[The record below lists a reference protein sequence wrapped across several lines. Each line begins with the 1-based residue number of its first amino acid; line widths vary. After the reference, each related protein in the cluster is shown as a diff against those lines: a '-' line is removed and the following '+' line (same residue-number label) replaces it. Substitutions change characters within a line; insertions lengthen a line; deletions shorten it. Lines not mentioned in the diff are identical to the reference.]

1 MSDDLNMPADAAIN
15 STGHDSLDRA
25 LRQIIPRP
33 SVPPDFRSN
42 IMMTIQ
48 NDVSDLETRRCDLQA
63 QHQRAVERLQSSYVQ
78 LRRDSLAAVISTAF
92 AMGVCASLLGPWLYD
107 QVGSDVSL
115 TMALV
120 AAVIGMAAG
129 ASVWIER
136 FGRAAR
142 P

>member
-1 MSDDLNMPADAAIN
+1 MSDDLNMPTDAGTH
-15 STGHDSLDRA
+15 STGHRSLDRA
-25 LRQIIPRP
+25 LRQIIPPP
-33 SVPPDFRSN
+33 SVPPDFRSK
-42 IMMTIQ
+42 MMTMIQ
-48 NDVSDLETRRCDLQA
+48 SDVSDLETRRCELKA
-63 QHQRAVERLQSSYVQ
+63 QHQREVERLQSNYVQ
-78 LRRDSLAAVISTAF
+78 LRRDSLAAVIATTF
-92 AMGVCASLLGPWLYD
+92 TMGICASLLGPWLYD

-115 TMALV
+115 AMPLV